1 MGGSDDLAAKLEA
14 GELEALLSCAEGELP
29 LTLRA
34 AALVAVQEANNPREA
49 AKVKAERARAEA
61 EARPAHD
68 YAKLEPLAEALRDG
82 KALPKGEGRTFSGKA
97 LVSAIAKREGCDRGL
112 ALLLARQLQAARLLH
127 HETFSDTVLDKS
139 GQGFYYRLH
148 VDEPR
153 PYGANVLNGGVKWTR
168 PARPAAAVAEELR
181 RSIVAMYDEALSEGG
196 RKVDYAALR
205 KSQAYRDYV
214 HASAE
219 LQAVDLFAL
228 DAKERKAFF
237 INVYNAMIVHI
248 IAAKGEPGNL
258 LVRLRMF
265 SSTQYCIGGEL
276 YTPDEIE
283 NGVLRG
289 NRPVATAVFGRR
301 PFGSSDP
308 RRLISCPPADPR
320 IHFALVCG
328 AKSCPP
334 IRVYTP
340 DNIDEALDAATAAH
354 VDGEVE
360 VDEARGI
367 ITLSKLL
374 AWYAVDFGD
383 KETDRLLWLAG
394 FADEA
399 KRTQLKQLVEGGKF
413 KVKFATYNW
422 DVNK

>member
-1 MGGSDDLAAKLEA
+1 
-14 GELEALLSCAEGELP
+14 
-29 LTLRA
+29 
-34 AALVAVQEANNPREA
+34 
-49 AKVKAERARAEA
+49 
-61 EARPAHD
+61 
-68 YAKLEPLAEALRDG
+68 
-82 KALPKGEGRTFSGKA
+82 
-97 LVSAIAKREGCDRGL
+97 
-112 ALLLARQLQAARLLH
+112 
-127 HETFSDTVLDKS
+127 
-139 GQGFYYRLH
+139 
-148 VDEPR
+148 
-153 PYGANVLNGGVKWTR
+153 
-168 PARPAAAVAEELR
+168 
-181 RSIVAMYDEALSEGG
+181 
-196 RKVDYAALR
+196 
-205 KSQAYRDYV
+205 
-214 HASAE
+214 
-219 LQAVDLFAL
+219 
-228 DAKERKAFF
+228 
-237 INVYNAMIVHI
+237 VHI

-383 KETDRLLWLAG
+383 KEADRLLWLAG